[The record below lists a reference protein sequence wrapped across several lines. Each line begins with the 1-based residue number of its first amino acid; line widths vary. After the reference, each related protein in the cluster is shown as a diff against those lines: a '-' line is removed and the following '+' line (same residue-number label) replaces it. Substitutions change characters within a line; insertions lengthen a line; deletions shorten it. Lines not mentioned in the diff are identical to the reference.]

1 MGEMGFLQIVYAF
14 ARMLAIG
21 AGVLSGLT
29 VVSILW
35 LCLSELG
42 HKKA

>member
-1 MGEMGFLQIVYAF
+1 MGELGLWQIVYAF

-21 AGVLSGLT
+21 AGILSGLT
-29 VVSILW
+29 FISVLW